1 MSISTQ
7 TSKGGNGMRKLLSIG
22 GAIAALVIVGAATAN
37 ELGGNAVK
45 SVNATF
51 SAATSS
57 VAWTRS
63 CTGADGTYA
72 ATRAVYTGTSSS
84 SEPTL
89 NGPLT
94 LDTQSLI
101 NQTTG
106 VGTVRGNFTI
116 ASQTSRISGT
126 LSSVTSSGA
135 TAGLLEARATHDG
148 PGLVA
153 NFSSSY
159 DTTAGFTN
167 GKIGASAG
175 GQAVELVPATCNVS
189 QQTGPDTIRVNGAVT
204 AVSATSITA
213 AGVTCVVPASLA
225 STAGAVHVGDRIAL
239 ECTVTNGTTT
249 LDEDALLADAD
260 RAMYENKA
268 ARRDG

>member
-1 MSISTQ
+1 
-7 TSKGGNGMRKLLSIG
+7 MRKLLSIG

-106 VGTVRGNFTI
+106 VGTVQQSGALHDQQGAALVMMGEQTFTLGLFGAWVLLRAFRG
-116 ASQTSRISGT
+116 SPQCD
-126 LSSVTSSGA
+126 SGA
-135 TAGLLEARATHDG
+135 TDG
-148 PGLVA
+148 NPEVD
-153 NFSSSY
+153 STRPSPMMV
-159 DTTAGFTN
+159 
-167 GKIGASAG
+167 IAS
-175 GQAVELVPATCNVS
+175 
-189 QQTGPDTIRVNGAVT
+189 
-204 AVSATSITA
+204 
-213 AGVTCVVPASLA
+213 
-225 STAGAVHVGDRIAL
+225 
-239 ECTVTNGTTT
+239 
-249 LDEDALLADAD
+249 
-260 RAMYENKA
+260 
-268 ARRDG
+268 